1 MEFFTQDE
9 VIAALDEYV
18 KPKAVATYRWSE
30 ADFGELVVT
39 WEGDGIHA
47 EIVVKHDMLAHI
59 LGGGA
64 LGEILFVKNGLLAF
78 SSSCEY
84 QRFVNGFGRD
94 CKLCERGGE
103 TS

>member
-1 MEFFTQDE
+1 MVGSGFWRTGRD
-9 VIAALDEYV
+9 
-18 KPKAVATYRWSE
+18 
-30 ADFGELVVT
+30 

-47 EIVVKHDMLAHI
+47 EIVVKHDVLAHI

-78 SSSCEY
+78 SSLCEY
-84 QRFVNGFGRD
+84 QRFVKGFGRD